1 MIYRAL
7 SLGTHEEG
15 LFESNCEV
23 EKEGDREA
31 GDYMITGKK
40 GEKKTERKKNH
51 LQVPQSLKQEQMS
64 VVQGTLLGGGNC
76 DCTTLL

>member
-1 MIYRAL
+1 VIYRAL

-40 GEKKTERKKNH
+40 GEKKITYKYHNR
-51 LQVPQSLKQEQMS
+51 
-64 VVQGTLLGGGNC
+64 
-76 DCTTLL
+76 

>member
-1 MIYRAL
+1 MWYFEPF

-15 LFESNCEV
+15 FFESNCEV
-23 EKEGDREA
+23 EEEGHREA

-40 GEKKTERKKNH
+40 GGKKKNH
-51 LQVPQSLKQEQMS
+51 LQVPQSSKQEKMP
-64 VVQGTLLGGGNC
+64 VVQGTLLGGRDC